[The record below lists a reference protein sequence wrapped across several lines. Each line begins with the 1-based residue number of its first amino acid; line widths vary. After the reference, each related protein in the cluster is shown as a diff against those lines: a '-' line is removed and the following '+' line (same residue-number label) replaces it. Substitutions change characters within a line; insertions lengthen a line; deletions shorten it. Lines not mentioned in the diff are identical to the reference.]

1 LDPRVPDK
9 IVCIGAEANQ
19 EEQMK
24 LLSFL
29 DKNSNVFAWST
40 FDLVG
45 VSRDI
50 IEHWLQVSSSARLKK

>member
-9 IVCIGAEANQ
+9 IVYIGAEASQ

-29 DKNSNVFAWST
+29 DKNINVFAWST